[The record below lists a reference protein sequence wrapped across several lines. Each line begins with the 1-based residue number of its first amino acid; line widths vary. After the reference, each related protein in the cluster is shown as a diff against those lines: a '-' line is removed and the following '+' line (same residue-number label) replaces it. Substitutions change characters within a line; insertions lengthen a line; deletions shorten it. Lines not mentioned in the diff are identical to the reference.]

1 MIYQIEITPFRIEP
15 CSSDVSYVPGELVI
29 IKSREGIDIG
39 KVLNPQNHD
48 IEDCYGEVVR
58 KVKPDDLIKQQEL
71 KEYEE
76 FCLIELKRA
85 VAEFKLALKPVY
97 AHCQFDEER
106 VIFYFT
112 AEKRLEFRKL
122 HRYISQ
128 KLNKRIV
135 IKQIGVRDYSKL
147 FGGIGPCGRNLC
159 CATFLCELKSISLR
173 MAREQKLYVSP
184 SKISGICGKLL
195 CCLNFEEN
203 FYTDLQDKKNEQ
215 TRVDEEEKEKLTQNP
230 TAINED

>member
-1 MIYQIEITPFRIEP
+1 MIYKVEITPFRIEL
-15 CSSDVSYVPGELVI
+15 CKSTVVYLLDDHVIIRSSEGTDLGRIVGSSDEHANDV
-29 IKSREGIDIG
+29 
-39 KVLNPQNHD
+39 
-48 IEDCYGEVVR
+48 YGEVIR
-58 KVKPDDLIKQQEL
+58 KTIPADIEKQNEL
-71 KEYEE
+71 REYSE
-76 FCLIELKRA
+76 FCLIEFRQA
-85 VAEFKLALKPVY
+85 VDEFRLPMKPVF

-128 KLNKRIV
+128 KLNKRVV

-159 CATFLCELKSISLR
+159 CATFLAELKSISLR
-173 MAREQKLYVSP
+173 MAREQKLFVSP
-184 SKISGICGKLL
+184 GKISGICGKLL

-203 FYTDLQDKKNEQ
+203 FYNVLQDNEMQ
-215 TRVDEEEKEKLTQNP
+215 EIIVDEDQN
-230 TAINED
+230 DSRSS

>member
-1 MIYQIEITPFRIEP
+1 MIYKIEITPFRTEFCASEIS
-15 CSSDVSYVPGELVI
+15 CNLNDLALM
-29 IKSREGIDIG
+29 KSKEGIDLCR
-39 KVLNPQNHD
+39 VLTVQGND
-48 IEDCYGEVVR
+48 TEGVYGEIIR
-58 KVKPDDLIKQQEL
+58 KATPGDLEKRVEL
-71 KEYEE
+71 REYEE
-76 FCLIELKRA
+76 FCLIEFRRA
-85 VAEFKLALKPVY
+85 VEEFKFPMKPVY

-128 KLNKRIV
+128 KLNKRVV

-159 CATFLCELKSISLR
+159 CATFLSELKSISLR
-173 MAREQKLYVSP
+173 MAREQRLFVSP
-184 SKISGICGKLL
+184 SKISGVCGKLL

-203 FYTDLQDKKNEQ
+203 FYADFQDDAESI
-215 TRVDEEEKEKLTQNP
+215 EEN
-230 TAINED
+230 

>member
-1 MIYQIEITPFRIEP
+1 MIYQIEITPFRVEL
-15 CSSDVSYVPGELVI
+15 CWGNVSYIPNELVI

-39 KVLNPQNHD
+39 KVLNVQD
-48 IEDCYGEVVR
+48 IDTEDFYGEILR
-58 KVKPDDLIKQQEL
+58 KTVSDDLEKQHEL

-76 FCLIELKRA
+76 FSLIELRRA
-85 VAEFKLALKPVY
+85 VEEFKLVMKPVY

-128 KLNKRIV
+128 KLNKRVV

-159 CATFLCELKSISLR
+159 CATFLIELKSISLR

-203 FYTDLQDKKNEQ
+203 YYTDLQSRKHEEIWVDENEQ
-215 TRVDEEEKEKLTQNP
+215 KSFLP
-230 TAINED
+230 H